1 MQDTVTPGVY
11 CHPLGLCESRTVGDG
26 TRIWAW
32 AHVLPGARVGRDC
45 NVGDHAYVEYGVT
58 VGDRVTIK
66 NRVLL
71 FEGVTIEDDVFLGP
85 GVIFTNDHRP
95 RAAITRTGDALLP
108 TVVRRGAT
116 LGAGTVVVCGVTIG
130 EFAFTGAGSVV
141 TKDVPAHALVLGN
154 PARVTGWVC
163 ECGERLT
170 DDLQCACGLAYET
183 SDAGVRRALRH
194 AAGDDEGVNEIR

>member
-1 MQDTVTPGVY
+1 M
-11 CHPLGLCESRTVGDG
+11 
-26 TRIWAW
+26 
-32 AHVLPGARVGRDC
+32 GRDC
-45 NVGDHAYVEYGVT
+45 NVCDHAYVEYGVT

-116 LGAGTVVVCGVTIG
+116 LGAGTIVVCGSTIG
-130 EFAFTGAGSVV
+130 EFAFTGAGAVV
-141 TKDVPAHALVLGN
+141 TKDVPAHALVVGN
-154 PARVTGWVC
+154 PARVVGWVC
-163 ECGERLT
+163 ECGERLP
-170 DDLQCACGLAYET
+170 DELRCACGLAYET
-183 SDAGVRRALRH
+183 SEAGVRRALRH
-194 AAGDDEGVNEIR
+194 APGDDGSDGGIR